1 LGRCLALAVVVSNA
15 AVADEWLEPASW
27 ADYFD
32 EEQVHGTRVV
42 VDRRQHQRLMYNHEW
57 AATAD

>member
-1 LGRCLALAVVVSNA
+1 MSNA

-32 EEQVHGTRVV
+32 EEQVQGTRVV